1 MTFHPRERGSA
12 GPGLGRR
19 DFLRASLLTTISAGS
34 LGSLLAACGG
44 DGSSTRPSASAV
56 QLSRPDNPVKLPI
69 HQDIPAIASGLEPE
83 KGTLR
88 VLNYS
93 EYNGPDVLKA
103 FGKKYGVKV
112 QVTTF
117 VSMDEGVQK
126 LRTPG
131 AKFDV
136 FYPTTDV
143 VGKLAVGKLLQPL
156 NKSYLPNVSN
166 VWDQFLDP
174 FYDKGAQYTVPHTLY
189 TTGVLYRADRVT
201 SVPANGYDLLWDDAF
216 KGKIYVLD
224 DDREALGMAMLRKGI
239 TDINTEDPAVVDAA
253 RRDLEELIG
262 GVNIKIGS
270 TQYSTVPEGT
280 ATIHQAWSGD
290 AVNAQYYLPEGT
302 GPEVLGWWY
311 PTDRR
316 GAVGND
322 MLAVPTAAEHPV
334 LAHHFINYML
344 DPANGVPDF
353 EYTGYQPPLKALNPD
368 SMLADEYV
376 TENLVGAVITPEDF
390 DKGLQLL
397 QLTPKGEALWDDAW
411 AKFRSGA

>member
-1 MTFHPRERGSA
+1 
-12 GPGLGRR
+12 
-19 DFLRASLLTTISAGS
+19 LLTTIGAGS
-34 LGSLLAACGG
+34 IGSLLAACGG
-44 DGSSTRPSASAV
+44 TGSSGRPSASAV
-56 QLSRPDNPVKLPI
+56 KLSRPDNPVTLPI
-69 HQDIPAIASGLEPE
+69 YQDIPAIASGLEPE

-88 VLNYS
+88 LLNYA

-112 QVTTF
+112 ELTTF

-156 NKSYLPNVSN
+156 NKSYLPNISN

-201 SVPANGYDLLWDDAF
+201 SVPANGYDLLWDEEF

-262 GVNIKIGS
+262 RVNIKIGS
-270 TQYSTVPEGT
+270 TQYSMVPEGA

-290 AVNAQYYLPEGT
+290 AVNAQYYLPKGT

-311 PTDRR
+311 PADRR
-316 GAVGND
+316 GAVGSD
-322 MLAVPTAAEHPV
+322 MLAVPTSAEHPV

-344 DPANGVPDF
+344 DPANSVPDF

>member
-1 MTFHPRERGSA
+1 
-12 GPGLGRR
+12 
-19 DFLRASLLTTISAGS
+19 
-34 LGSLLAACGG
+34 
-44 DGSSTRPSASAV
+44 
-56 QLSRPDNPVKLPI
+56 
-69 HQDIPAIASGLEPE
+69 
-83 KGTLR
+83 
-88 VLNYS
+88 
-93 EYNGPDVLKA
+93 VLKA

-174 FYDKGAQYTVPHTLY
+174 FYDKGSQYTVPHTLY
-189 TTGVLYRADRVT
+189 TTGVLYRADRVK
-201 SVPANGYDLLWDDAF
+201 SVPANGYDLLWDESL

-239 TDINTEDPAVVDAA
+239 TDINTEDPAIVDAA
-253 RRDLEELIG
+253 RKDLEELIG
-262 GVNIKIGS
+262 RVNIKIGS

-322 MLAVPTAAEHPV
+322 MLAVPTSAEHPV

-344 DPANGVPDF
+344 DPANSVPDF